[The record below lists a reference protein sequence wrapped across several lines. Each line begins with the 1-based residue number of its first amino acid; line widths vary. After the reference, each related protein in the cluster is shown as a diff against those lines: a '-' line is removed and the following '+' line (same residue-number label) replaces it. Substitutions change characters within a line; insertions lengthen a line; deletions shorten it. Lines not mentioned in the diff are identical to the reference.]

1 MEPTL
6 VETDTV
12 VIGASAAGLATAA
25 CLKRARVPF
34 ILLEEAREVAA
45 VWRKHYERLHLHTT
59 KGLSHL
65 PGLSFPR
72 GVSRYPAR
80 AQVVEYLDAYSREF
94 GLTPCFGQRVV
105 SVSRSPN
112 GWVTRTVDT
121 SYRSRNV
128 VLATGN
134 TRVPRRPVWPGQ
146 DTFNGWVVHS
156 SEYRTGRPWAGKRIL
171 VVGFGNSGGEIAI
184 DLCEQGAHATLSVR
198 SPVNVI
204 PRDFLGL
211 SILAW
216 GIALSVFPVWL
227 ADAIGSLVSRLTIGR
242 LDRLGLRKLPYGPIA
257 QIRRTGKIPLL
268 DVGTIARIR
277 GKEVDVVPGIES
289 FTRSGARFTD
299 GVERPFEGVVLA
311 TGFRAALNELLEVK
325 DGVIDAEG
333 TPLRSGLETLPGLFF
348 CGFYVAPTGML
359 REIAREARNIAESIA
374 LNASGSKA
382 V

>member
-1 MEPTL
+1 MHPSS

-25 CLKRARVPF
+25 CLKRSHVPF
-34 ILLEEAREVAA
+34 VLLEQTGEVAPA
-45 VWRKHYERLHLHTT
+45 WRRHYERLHLHTS

-65 PGLSFPR
+65 PGRPFPR
-72 GVSRYPAR
+72 EVSRYPAR
-80 AQVVEYLDAYSREF
+80 EQVVEYLDAYSREF
-94 GLTPCFGQRVV
+94 GLAPRFGQRVV
-105 SVSRSPN
+105 SVRRDGDGWLTRSE
-112 GWVTRTVDT
+112 DT

-128 VLATGN
+128 VVATGY
-134 TRVPRRPVWPGQ
+134 TRVPNRPVWPGQ
-146 DTFNGWVVHS
+146 ESFRGPVVHS

-184 DLCEQGAHATLSVR
+184 DLCEQGAHPSLSVR

-216 GIALSVFPVWL
+216 GIALSMLPVRL

-257 QIRRTGKIPLL
+257 QIRRTGRIPLL

-277 GKEVDVVPGIES
+277 RREIEVLPGIES
-289 FTRSGARFTD
+289 FTASGVRFSD
-299 GVERPFEGVVLA
+299 GVERPFDAVVLA
-311 TGFRAALNELLEVK
+311 TGYRPALDALLDVK
-325 DGVIDAEG
+325 DGAVDTDG
-333 TPLRSGLETLPGLFF
+333 GPLKSGVETLPGLFF

-359 REIAREARNIAESIA
+359 REIAREARSIA
-374 LNASGSKA
+374 SSIARRSPRA
-382 V
+382 AQ